1 MINDVQTQT
10 AASVSAMETTQPQV
24 ENGKAKIMQATDLL
38 KHIEEQAMDS
48 LNLVKQVS
56 SAASEQ
62 VQVVTEFSAAMEQ
75 VAVMSEETIE
85 SMNKNDTATKVLT
98 DLSGSLKKEIAFFKV

>member
-1 MINDVQTQT
+1 
-10 AASVSAMETTQPQV
+10 
-24 ENGKAKIMQATDLL
+24 
-38 KHIEEQAMDS
+38 
-48 LNLVKQVS
+48 
-56 SAASEQ
+56 
-62 VQVVTEFSAAMEQ
+62 MEQ